1 MKVAFPYPVIIND
14 LSAETLTSFSFSFL
28 QARAVLAKVG
38 YPEFIMNDTH
48 VNEDLKAV
56 SAKFT
61 VFFFS
66 GKFYWLYAFQL
77 TQVQAVKPG
86 GARKHQLLIHSLAR
100 YEPQYARHITR
111 FRADSK

>member
-1 MKVAFPYPVIIND
+1 MKTEALYSVIIDD
-14 LSAETLTSFSFSFL
+14 LSEETLTSYFSFFFL

-61 VFFFS
+61 VFF
-66 GKFYWLYAFQL
+66 
-77 TQVQAVKPG
+77 
-86 GARKHQLLIHSLAR
+86 LADFTGLV
-100 YEPQYARHITR
+100 PIN
-111 FRADSK
+111 

>member
-1 MKVAFPYPVIIND
+1 MKSEALYSVIIDD
-14 LSAETLTSFSFSFL
+14 LSEEILTSYFSFFFL

-61 VFFFS
+61 VFF
-66 GKFYWLYAFQL
+66 
-77 TQVQAVKPG
+77 
-86 GARKHQLLIHSLAR
+86 LAGFTGLV
-100 YEPQYARHITR
+100 PIN
-111 FRADSK
+111 

>member
-1 MKVAFPYPVIIND
+1 M
-14 LSAETLTSFSFSFL
+14 
-28 QARAVLAKVG
+28 AKVG

-61 VFFFS
+61 VFFFGQVLLAS
-66 GKFYWLYAFQL
+66 GFQL
-77 TQVQAVKPG
+77 TQVQAVKSG
-86 GARKHQLLIHSLAR
+86 GAKKHQLLIHSLAR
-100 YEPQYARHITR
+100 YQPHYARHITR

>member
-1 MKVAFPYPVIIND
+1 MKTEALYSVIIDD
-14 LSAETLTSFSFSFL
+14 LSEKTLTSYFSFFFL

-61 VFFFS
+61 VFFLAGFT
-66 GKFYWLYAFQL
+66 G
-77 TQVQAVKPG
+77 
-86 GARKHQLLIHSLAR
+86 LLPIN
-100 YEPQYARHITR
+100 
-111 FRADSK
+111 

>member
-1 MKVAFPYPVIIND
+1 MKVAFLYPVIIND
-14 LSAETLTSFSFSFL
+14 LNAETLTSFSFSFL

-61 VFFFS
+61 VFFF
-66 GKFYWLYAFQL
+66 
-77 TQVQAVKPG
+77 
-86 GARKHQLLIHSLAR
+86 LASFTGLM
-100 YEPQYARHITR
+100 P
-111 FRADSK
+111 FN

>member
-1 MKVAFPYPVIIND
+1 MKTEALCSVIID
-14 LSAETLTSFSFSFL
+14 DFSEETMTSYFSFFFL

-61 VFFFS
+61 VFF
-66 GKFYWLYAFQL
+66 
-77 TQVQAVKPG
+77 
-86 GARKHQLLIHSLAR
+86 LADFTGLM
-100 YEPQYARHITR
+100 PIN
-111 FRADSK
+111 